1 MLLALGLLS
10 GFAVIASEAPMYVSI
25 PLAFF
30 ATGYGLWLALR
41 ELRRPTH
48 RLVIPLNEI
57 AATIDG
63 LEMNDF
69 QVQWRGPLAF
79 LQWLGADGR
88 RHRLQGW
95 PDNLGTA
102 ARRELRLA
110 TAARTPARSPRSVA
124 P

>member
-1 MLLALGLLS
+1 MGLLS
-10 GFAVIASEAPMYVSI
+10 GFAVIASEVPMCVSI
-25 PLAFF
+25 PLALF
-30 ATGYGLWLALR
+30 ATGYGLCSALG

-48 RLVIPLNEI
+48 GLVIPLNDM

-63 LEMNDF
+63 AEMNDF
-69 QVQWRGPLAF
+69 QVVWRGPLAF

-95 PDNLGTA
+95 PDSLDSA

>member
-10 GFAVIASEAPMYVSI
+10 GLAVIAAEVPMPVSI
-25 PLAFF
+25 PLALMT
-30 ATGYGLWLALR
+30 TGYGLWLAHR
-41 ELRRPTH
+41 ELRRITH
-48 RLVIPLNEI
+48 GLVIPLNEM

-63 LEMNDF
+63 VEMNDF

-95 PDNLGTA
+95 PDNLDAA

-110 TAARTPARSPRSVA
+110 TAARTPSRSARSVA

>member
-1 MLLALGLLS
+1 M
-10 GFAVIASEAPMYVSI
+10 FVSI
-25 PLAFF
+25 PLALF
-30 ATGYGLWLALR
+30 AMGYGLWLALR

-48 RLVIPLNEI
+48 SLVIPLNEM

-63 LEMNDF
+63 VEMNDF
-69 QVQWRGPLAF
+69 QVQWRSPLAF

-95 PDNLGTA
+95 PDNLDTA

-110 TAARTPARSPRSVA
+110 TAARAPTRVPRSVA

>member
-10 GFAVIASEAPMYVSI
+10 GFAVIASEVPMYVSI
-25 PLAFF
+25 PLALF

-48 RLVIPLNEI
+48 GLVIPLNDM

-63 LEMNDF
+63 VEMNDF

-95 PDNLGTA
+95 PDNLDTA

>member
-1 MLLALGLLS
+1 MLLALGVLS
-10 GFAVIASEAPMYVSI
+10 GFAVIASEVPMYVSI
-25 PLAFF
+25 PLALF
-30 ATGYGLWLALR
+30 ATGYGLCLALR
-41 ELRRPTH
+41 ELRRSTH
-48 RLVIPLNEI
+48 GLVIPLNDM

-63 LEMNDF
+63 AEMNDF

-95 PDNLGTA
+95 PDNLDAA

-110 TAARTPARSPRSVA
+110 TAVRTPARSPHSVA